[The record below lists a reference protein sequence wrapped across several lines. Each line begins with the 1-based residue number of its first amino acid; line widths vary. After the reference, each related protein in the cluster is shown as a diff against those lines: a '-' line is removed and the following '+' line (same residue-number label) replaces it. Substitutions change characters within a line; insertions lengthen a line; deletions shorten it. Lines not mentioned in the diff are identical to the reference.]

1 MKKITDI
8 LTDLIENL
16 KDDILQYYLKS
27 HSYLID
33 LINYKKVDLNKKI
46 EGENEKNINNTLK
59 KMLKAI
65 KTGLNTIGVSIEVLN
80 KNEKH
85 FLEQLNKE
93 NMVFVDYK
101 SYFNFFFENYI
112 YKILFEIIIDYLL
125 EIEKKK
131 LENASLF
138 DLTPPNFTLKLN
150 KIKNEYFD
158 SSEIVNL
165 FIDHNYADFINLSD
179 LTIKFKKI
187 TESDILKQLREA
199 KEDIIES
206 LKTPKKDLSTPS
218 IEKILPQKEVKVGIE
233 EFSGTFLDS
242 FGNFN
247 AIHPEI
253 IKNFKIDKVSLINSK
268 IVDIGYFDLE
278 NLFYFIS
285 IIKMLDLEFPFNYNE
300 IIDIMKNFINGK
312 VFSSSK
318 NNISDPKNIFY
329 GLSIFSELD
338 LFNKTNI
345 VDIFEI
351 EKYLKSYL
359 ADFIPE
365 KLEMNLYALLSL
377 KLMQKMSK
385 ILISKEMIKKLIYNL
400 NVLNLQEFIPTFD
413 MYNHLASIKLLDREA
428 NLHQFKSNYINEI
441 KKLILSNG
449 SVNEII
455 SDSARALLIID
466 LLNLKEQESDLC
478 SNLLNFIFNRIHFF
492 DPENLNIDFNW
503 RKDKLGYKLELRMLF
518 WALLANSQYFTLIH

>member
-1 MKKITDI
+1 
-8 LTDLIENL
+8 
-16 KDDILQYYLKS
+16 
-27 HSYLID
+27 
-33 LINYKKVDLNKKI
+33 
-46 EGENEKNINNTLK
+46 
-59 KMLKAI
+59 
-65 KTGLNTIGVSIEVLN
+65 
-80 KNEKH
+80 
-85 FLEQLNKE
+85 
-93 NMVFVDYK
+93 
-101 SYFNFFFENYI
+101 
-112 YKILFEIIIDYLL
+112 
-125 EIEKKK
+125 
-131 LENASLF
+131 
-138 DLTPPNFTLKLN
+138 
-150 KIKNEYFD
+150 
-158 SSEIVNL
+158 
-165 FIDHNYADFINLSD
+165 
-179 LTIKFKKI
+179 
-187 TESDILKQLREA
+187 
-199 KEDIIES
+199 
-206 LKTPKKDLSTPS
+206 
-218 IEKILPQKEVKVGIE
+218 
-233 EFSGTFLDS
+233 
-242 FGNFN
+242 
-247 AIHPEI
+247 
-253 IKNFKIDKVSLINSK
+253 
-268 IVDIGYFDLE
+268 
-278 NLFYFIS
+278 
-285 IIKMLDLEFPFNYNE
+285 
-300 IIDIMKNFINGK
+300 
-312 VFSSSK
+312 
-318 NNISDPKNIFY
+318 
-329 GLSIFSELD
+329 ELD

-345 VDIFEI
+345 IDIFEI